1 MTHALS
7 TAFFFYVFCPF
18 VHQKQHFTKNV
29 AFGKLRPLCQCLR
42 PNRQKL
48 RFPGKSSCDYSVLIW
63 ATLMILSHRSD
74 FFFAMNSHF
83 RNDAPFTS
91 LQIYIMS
98 QWCHFGWNTV
108 PCDVFFT
115 SQSRYS
121 WLRLCIHAH
130 LCTEVAAIDPQTA
143 IIKNWLSFSLSSS
156 YKNPISTVH
165 LHLSPWM
172 RRKREGSPG
181 SSIISS
187 GKELCF

>member
-1 MTHALS
+1 M
-7 TAFFFYVFCPF
+7 
-18 VHQKQHFTKNV
+18 FTSEQAETEISRKI
-29 AFGKLRPLCQCLR
+29 KLWLFSPDLG
-42 PNRQKL
+42 N
-48 RFPGKSSCDYSVLIW
+48 FDDS
-63 ATLMILSHRSD
+63 RSQVG